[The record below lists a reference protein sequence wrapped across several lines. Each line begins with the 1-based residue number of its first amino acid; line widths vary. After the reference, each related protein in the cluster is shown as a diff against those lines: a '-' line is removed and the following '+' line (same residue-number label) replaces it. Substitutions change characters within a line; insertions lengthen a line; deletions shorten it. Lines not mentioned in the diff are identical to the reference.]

1 MDLIHTI
8 EPIRPAFDPLWYA
21 VVLRSRFERKTHAS
35 LVEVGIESFL
45 PLIEELHTWS
55 DRKKIVQEPLFRGY
69 LFVKTDMRH
78 KVEVLEKP
86 GVVRFVEFG
95 AKPVPIPEHQIEWI
109 RLALRE
115 PRQVAREP
123 YFGAGDRVRV
133 IAGPLAGLE
142 GIILQTRGHCR
153 LVISLS
159 AIAQSFSVEVT
170 EECVEKVVEV
180 DSRQSTVY
188 SATSGIHC

>member
-1 MDLIHTI
+1 MAIIHTLA
-8 EPIRPAFDPLWYA
+8 PPPAPPAALWYA

-35 LVEVGIESFL
+35 LIESGIESFL

-69 LFVKTDMRH
+69 LFVRTELRR
-78 KVEVLEKP
+78 KVEILEKP

-95 AKPVPIPEHQIEWI
+95 GKPVPVPERQIEWV

-123 YFGAGDRVRV
+123 YYNAGDRVRV
-133 IAGPLAGLE
+133 IAGPLTGLE
-142 GIILQTRGHCR
+142 GFILQTRGHSR

-159 AIAQSFSVEVT
+159 SIAQSFSVEVT
-170 EECVEKVVEV
+170 EECVEKLEIV
-180 DSRQSTVY
+180 DSKQPTVY
-188 SATSGIHC
+188 SGSSGIHC